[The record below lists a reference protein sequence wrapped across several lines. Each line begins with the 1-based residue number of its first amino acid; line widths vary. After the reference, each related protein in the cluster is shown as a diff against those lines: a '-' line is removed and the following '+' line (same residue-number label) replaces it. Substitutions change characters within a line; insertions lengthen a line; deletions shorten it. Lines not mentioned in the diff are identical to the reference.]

1 MRIIL
6 SIIIASLANP
16 VLAASGPFISLS
28 NTNFVVLLAFLLF
41 VGLLIYLKV
50 PGKLNGMLDE
60 RAKGI
65 QSELDEAR
73 SLREEAQS
81 ILAEYER
88 KQKEVQNQ
96 ADQIVAN
103 AKEEAKIA
111 ASVAKENLKAS
122 IKRRLASAE
131 DQIISAQTAAI
142 KEVKDTAV
150 TVAVAAA
157 KDVISSGMNTS
168 HANELIE
175 AFKFSLATLAAI
187 FASSF
192 ALATI

>member
-6 SIIIASLANP
+6 SIIIVSLANP
-16 VLAASGPFISLS
+16 VFAASGPFISLS

-157 KDVISSGMNTS
+157 KDAISLGMNTS

-175 AFKFSLATLAAI
+175 AAIKDANGKFH
-187 FASSF
+187 
-192 ALATI
+192 

>member
-6 SIIIASLANP
+6 SIIIVSLANP
-16 VLAASGPFISLS
+16 VFAASGPFISLS

-111 ASVAKENLKAS
+111 ANLGPTFGKNGHSFLRFNFATTTENVRIAAE
-122 IKRRLASAE
+122 RLSA
-131 DQIISAQTAAI
+131 
-142 KEVKDTAV
+142 
-150 TVAVAAA
+150 
-157 KDVISSGMNTS
+157 
-168 HANELIE
+168 
-175 AFKFSLATLAAI
+175 AFSDL
-187 FASSF
+187 
-192 ALATI
+192 

>member
-1 MRIIL
+1 MRIFL
-6 SIIIASLANP
+6 SIIIASIANP

-41 VGLLIYLKV
+41 VGLIIYLKV

-157 KDVISSGMNTS
+157 KDAISLGMNTS

-175 AFKFSLATLAAI
+175 AAIKDANGKFH
-187 FASSF
+187 
-192 ALATI
+192 

>member
-1 MRIIL
+1 MGSGGSVADECVEEMLRACSGRARARARVCVCVCVRVCARALERECKCKCKCGTPQRI
-6 SIIIASLANP
+6 AR
-16 VLAASGPFISLS
+16 AAFIQTLS

-103 AKEEAKIA
+103 AKEEEKLLQVLLKKI
-111 ASVAKENLKAS
+111 
-122 IKRRLASAE
+122 
-131 DQIISAQTAAI
+131 
-142 KEVKDTAV
+142 
-150 TVAVAAA
+150 
-157 KDVISSGMNTS
+157 
-168 HANELIE
+168 
-175 AFKFSLATLAAI
+175 
-187 FASSF
+187 
-192 ALATI
+192 

>member
-16 VLAASGPFISLS
+16 VFAASGPFISLS

-157 KDVISSGMNTS
+157 KDVISLGMITS

-175 AFKFSLATLAAI
+175 AAIKDANGKFH
-187 FASSF
+187 
-192 ALATI
+192 

>member
-16 VLAASGPFISLS
+16 VFAASGPFISLS

-88 KQKEVQNQ
+88 KQKEVQEQ
-96 ADQIVAN
+96 AARIVEGAKAEAEAAAAQAKVDLAN
-103 AKEEAKIA
+103 
-111 ASVAKENLKAS
+111 SVA
-122 IKRRLASAE
+122 RRMAAAE
-131 DQIISAQTAAI
+131 DQIASAQAAAEKDVRDAAINVAIGAAREVIAAQLTAA
-142 KEVKDTAV
+142 
-150 TVAVAAA
+150 AAN
-157 KDVISSGMNTS
+157 K
-168 HANELIE
+168 LID
-175 AFKFSLATLAAI
+175 AAI
-187 FASSF
+187 SDVEDKFH
-192 ALATI
+192 

>member
-16 VLAASGPFISLS
+16 VFAASGPFISLS

-157 KDVISSGMNTS
+157 KDVISLGMNTS

-175 AFKFSLATLAAI
+175 AAIKDANGKFH
-187 FASSF
+187 
-192 ALATI
+192 

>member
-16 VLAASGPFISLS
+16 VFAASGPFISLS

-122 IKRRLASAE
+122 IKRRLASA
-131 DQIISAQTAAI
+131 
-142 KEVKDTAV
+142 
-150 TVAVAAA
+150 
-157 KDVISSGMNTS
+157 
-168 HANELIE
+168 
-175 AFKFSLATLAAI
+175 
-187 FASSF
+187 
-192 ALATI
+192 

>member
-1 MRIIL
+1 MRNIL
-6 SIIIASLANP
+6 TSLIVLLATP
-16 VLAASGPFISLS
+16 ALAASGPFVSLS
-28 NTNFVVLLAFLLF
+28 NTNFVVLIAFLLF
-41 VGLLIYLKV
+41 VGLLVYLKV
-50 PGKLNGMLDE
+50 PGKLSGMLDE
-60 RAKGI
+60 RANGI

-96 ADQIVAN
+96 ADQIILH

-111 ASVAKENLKAS
+111 AAAAKDNLKAS

-131 DQIISAQTAAI
+131 DQILSAQTAAV

-157 KDVISSGMNTS
+157 NDVISSGMNAS

-175 AFKFSLATLAAI
+175 AAIKDTNGKFH
-187 FASSF
+187 
-192 ALATI
+192 

>member
-1 MRIIL
+1 MRIVL

-16 VLAASGPFISLS
+16 VFAASGPFISLS

-157 KDVISSGMNTS
+157 KDVISLGMNTS

-175 AFKFSLATLAAI
+175 AAIKDANGKFH
-187 FASSF
+187 
-192 ALATI
+192 

>member
-6 SIIIASLANP
+6 TSLIVLLASP

-60 RAKGI
+60 RANGI

-96 ADQIVAN
+96 ADQIILH

-111 ASVAKENLKAS
+111 AAAAKDNLKAS

-131 DQIISAQTAAI
+131 DQILSAQIAAV

-150 TVAVAAA
+150 IVAIAAA

-175 AFKFSLATLAAI
+175 TAIKDANGKFH
-187 FASSF
+187 
-192 ALATI
+192 

>member
-6 SIIIASLANP
+6 SLFIALLANP
-16 VLAASGPFISLS
+16 VFAASGPFISLS

-41 VGLLIYLKV
+41 VGLLVYLKV

-60 RAKGI
+60 RANGM

-96 ADQIVAN
+96 ADQIVAH

-111 ASVAKENLKAS
+111 ASAAKDNLKAS

-131 DQIISAQTAAI
+131 EQITSAQTAAI

-150 TVAVAAA
+150 IVAVAAA
-157 KDVISSGMNTS
+157 KDVISSGMNAS

-175 AFKFSLATLAAI
+175 SAIKDANGKFH
-187 FASSF
+187 
-192 ALATI
+192 

>member
-6 SIIIASLANP
+6 TSLIVLLASP

-60 RAKGI
+60 RANGI

-88 KQKEVQNQ
+88 KQKE
-96 ADQIVAN
+96 
-103 AKEEAKIA
+103 
-111 ASVAKENLKAS
+111 
-122 IKRRLASAE
+122 
-131 DQIISAQTAAI
+131 
-142 KEVKDTAV
+142 
-150 TVAVAAA
+150 
-157 KDVISSGMNTS
+157 
-168 HANELIE
+168 H
-175 AFKFSLATLAAI
+175 
-187 FASSF
+187 
-192 ALATI
+192 

>member
-131 DQIISAQTAAI
+131 DQIISAQTSAI
-142 KEVKDTAV
+142 KEVKDTVV

-175 AFKFSLATLAAI
+175 AAIKDANGKFH
-187 FASSF
+187 
-192 ALATI
+192 

>member
-142 KEVKDTAV
+142 KEVKDTACHC
-150 TVAVAAA
+150 
-157 KDVISSGMNTS
+157 SSCCSKRCYFFG
-168 HANELIE
+168 NEY
-175 AFKFSLATLAAI
+175 
-187 FASSF
+187 FACK
-192 ALATI
+192 

>member
-6 SIIIASLANP
+6 SIIIVSLENP
-16 VLAASGPFISLS
+16 VFAASGPFISLS

-88 KQKEVQNQ
+88 KQKEVQN
-96 ADQIVAN
+96 
-103 AKEEAKIA
+103 E
-111 ASVAKENLKAS
+111 
-122 IKRRLASAE
+122 
-131 DQIISAQTAAI
+131 
-142 KEVKDTAV
+142 
-150 TVAVAAA
+150 
-157 KDVISSGMNTS
+157 
-168 HANELIE
+168 
-175 AFKFSLATLAAI
+175 
-187 FASSF
+187 
-192 ALATI
+192 

>member
-1 MRIIL
+1 MRTIL
-6 SIIIASLANP
+6 AFFIVLLASP
-16 VLAASGPFISLS
+16 VLAASGPFISFS

-41 VGLLIYLKV
+41 VGLLVYLKV

-60 RAKGI
+60 RAIGI

-96 ADQIVAN
+96 ADQIVAH

-111 ASVAKENLKAS
+111 ASLAKDNLKAS

-131 DQIISAQTAAI
+131 DQITSAQTAAI

-150 TVAVAAA
+150 VVAVAAA
-157 KDVISSGMNTS
+157 KDVISSGMNAS

-175 AFKFSLATLAAI
+175 TAIRDTDGKFH
-187 FASSF
+187 
-192 ALATI
+192 

>member
-16 VLAASGPFISLS
+16 VFAASGPFISLS

-88 KQKEVQNQ
+88 KQKEVQEQ
-96 ADQIVAN
+96 ANRIIEA
-103 AKEEAKIA
+103 AKEEAAEAAVQAKADIKTSIA
-111 ASVAKENLKAS
+111 
-122 IKRRLASAE
+122 RRLAAEEDRIASAE
-131 DQIISAQTAAI
+131 ASAV
-142 KEVKDTAV
+142 KEVRDSAIV
-150 TVAVAAA
+150 VAVAAA
-157 KDVISSGMNTS
+157 RDVVAKQMTAASGNQLIDDAISQVESKL
-168 HANELIE
+168 H
-175 AFKFSLATLAAI
+175 
-187 FASSF
+187 
-192 ALATI
+192 